1 MKDDF
6 TLDDFRKQFE
16 QMAKLNDRDTI
27 GRVPGMAGMVRE
39 GEDPKVAMRR
49 VAKMIDAM
57 TPEERREPDRI
68 DEAARVRI
76 AGASDTEP
84 HEVEQFLAQFAQV
97 RDLMRQLA
105 RMSFWQRLKLVLG
118 FGKWP
123 KSGDR

>member
-6 TLDDFRKQFE
+6 TLDDFRKQLE
-16 QMAKLNDRDTI
+16 QIAEMGDPGLIRRI
-27 GRVPGMAGMVRE
+27 PGMSEMVLQ
-39 GEDPKVAMRR
+39 GETPTAAMRR
-49 VAKMIDAM
+49 VARMIDAM
-57 TPEERREPDRI
+57 TPEERCNPGRI

-76 AGASDTEP
+76 ATASGADQID
-84 HEVEQFLAQFAQV
+84 VEQCLAQFAQV